1 MNLQI
6 IKHSY
11 LVAFVLVFIMLLSC
25 SERKTEI
32 KNTTL
37 PLFTELSSSTTKID
51 FVNLL
56 QENELLNYFNTKYIY
71 NGSGVAV
78 GDVNNDG
85 LPDVYFSSNI
95 FSNKLYL
102 NKGNFVFED
111 ISVKAGV
118 EASRGFKTGVA
129 MADLNNDGF
138 LDIYVCRSNH
148 PDSLVRSNLVYIN
161 NKDLTFSEQSH
172 QLGLEDQ
179 SYSTH
184 TAFLD
189 YDKDGDLDIY
199 LVNHPI
205 DFDLATRVRFKYDA
219 NKNLVRQTTPDKPS
233 YSDKLFRI
241 EVNGKFKDVSKQAG
255 IWNSGFGLSA
265 SVLDVNNDSY
275 PDIYVANDF
284 VEKDFLYVNNKDGSF
299 SDQLDT
305 YFRHTSQ
312 NSMGTDVADFNNDG
326 LEDLI
331 AVDML
336 PEDNFRQK
344 TLGTSMVY
352 DRYNTLLNYGY
363 GHQLMRNVLQLNNGN
378 GTFSDIAIMAGV
390 SATDWSW
397 SPLFADFNNDG
408 WKDLLITNGIRRDM
422 TNSEY
427 IKFKNDSIENSLKKG
442 ESFVTVK
449 NFKQWIENMPAT
461 KIQNYIF
468 QNNKDL
474 TFKNVSTEWGL
485 TAKTFTNGAAYADFD
500 NDGDLDIVMSNL
512 DDKPLL
518 YRNESV
524 QSGDNHFLKIKFKG
538 PSKNLAGVGTKVV
551 LYSNGE
557 MQLSDL
563 KLNRGFLST
572 VEPLLHF
579 GLGNATSIDSLVVTW
594 PDNQTQL
601 ITKIKADALLEIDYK
616 NASATKRILTPVPPI
631 PLFVEAQ
638 EQTKLF
644 YKHIE
649 NEFID
654 FKREPLLPHKFSQAG
669 PFISVA
675 DVNGDG
681 LDDFFIGGAAFSAGA
696 LFIQQKNSTFLKT
709 MQKEIEAD
717 SIYEDMQSVFFD
729 ADKDG
734 DQDLYVVSGGS
745 EFDQGSVNYQDR
757 LYINDGHG
765 VFKREANRLPLETE
779 SGSCVRASDFDH
791 DGDLDLF
798 VGGRVVPGRYP
809 EAPKSFILQNNN
821 GNFKNITEQVSL
833 KLSSIGLVT
842 DAQWAD
848 LDKDG
853 FDDLV
858 VVGEWM
864 PITIFKNEG
873 GRTLGEATKQFNLS
887 TTKGWWN
894 SVTAVDIDG
903 DSDLDIVAGNLGLN
917 SHLTASASQPLT
929 IYAADFDGNKS
940 IEAILCYYNQGKQW
954 PWARKEILAQQMP
967 SINKKFVK
975 FQKYASSSVEEV
987 FDKDKLGNALHLEAT
1002 TLATS
1007 LFINEAGK
1015 FKQQSLPLLAQ
1026 VSPVNGI
1033 IVNDF
1038 DHDKINDLLLA
1049 GNNFSSSVELGRY
1062 DAGNGL
1068 FLKGSSGNKYLPI
1081 PPAQSGISAPG
1092 DVKDIKLI
1100 RLANGKTALLVAN
1113 NNDRLQVFMVAK

>member
-1 MNLQI
+1 M
-6 IKHSY
+6 KHSY
-11 LVAFVLVFIMLLSC
+11 LVVFVLVFTMLVSC
-25 SERKTEI
+25 SERKTEV
-32 KNTTL
+32 KNTTP
-37 PLFTELSSSTTKID
+37 PLFTELSSDSTKVD
-51 FVNLL
+51 FVNLM

-71 NGSGVAV
+71 NGGGVAV
-78 GDVNNDG
+78 GDINNDG
-85 LPDVYFSSNI
+85 LADIYFSSNI

-111 ISVKAGV
+111 ISAKAGV

-161 NKDLTFSEQSH
+161 NKDLTFSEKSH
-172 QLGLEDQ
+172 EMGLEDQ

-205 DFDLATRVRFKYDA
+205 DFDLATRVRFKLDA
-219 NKNLVRQTTPDKPS
+219 NKNIVKHTDPDKPS
-233 YSDKLFRI
+233 YSDKLFRN
-241 EVNGKFKDVSKQAG
+241 EGNGKFKDVSKQAG

-265 SVLDVNNDSY
+265 SVIDVNNDSY

-299 SDQLDT
+299 TDQLDS

-344 TLGTSMVY
+344 TLSTSMVY
-352 DRYNTLLNYGY
+352 DRYSVLLNYGY

-378 GTFSDIAIMAGV
+378 GTFSDIANLSGV
-390 SATDWSW
+390 FGTDWSW
-397 SPLFADFNNDG
+397 APLFADFDNDG

-422 TNSEY
+422 TDLEY
-427 IKFKNDSIENSLKKG
+427 IKFKDDSIESSLQKG
-442 ESFVTVK
+442 ESFVSVK

-461 KIQNYIF
+461 KVQNYIF
-468 QNNKDL
+468 QNNRDL
-474 TFKNVSTEWGL
+474 TFKNVSTDWGL

-512 DDKPLL
+512 DEKVLL
-518 YRNESV
+518 YRNEAV
-524 QSGDNHFLKIKFKG
+524 QTNKNHYLKIKFDG
-538 PSKNLAGVGTKVV
+538 PPKNLSGVSAKVM

-557 MQLSDL
+557 KQLSEL

-579 GLGNATSIDSLVVTW
+579 GLGNATHVDSLLVTW
-594 PDNQTQL
+594 PDQRTQL
-601 ITKIKADALLEIDYK
+601 LKNIKADKQVEIKYE
-616 NASATKRILTPVPPI
+616 NSSVAKRQLKPTLSS
-631 PLFVEAQ
+631 PLFIAGEKSTQLVY
-638 EQTKLF
+638 T
-644 YKHIE
+644 HIE

-669 PFISVA
+669 PFVSVA

-681 LDDFFIGGAAFSAGA
+681 FDDFFIGGAAFSAGA
-696 LFIQQKNSTFLKT
+696 LFIQLKNSTFLKT
-709 MQKEIEAD
+709 QQKEIEVD
-717 SIYEDMQSVFFD
+717 STYEDMGSVFFD
-729 ADKDG
+729 VDKDG
-734 DQDLYVVSGGS
+734 DQDLYVVSGGN
-745 EFDQGSVNYQDR
+745 EFDRGSVDYQDR
-757 LYINDGHG
+757 LYMNDGHG
-765 VFKREANRLPLETE
+765 VFKREANRLPMETE
-779 SGSCVRASDFDH
+779 SGSCVRVSDFDH

-798 VGGRVVPGRYP
+798 VGGRIVPGRYP
-809 EAPKSFILQNNN
+809 EAPKSFVLQNNN
-821 GNFKNITEQVSL
+821 GTFKDITEKVSS
-833 KLSSIGLVT
+833 KLSTIGLVT

-848 LDKDG
+848 LNKDG
-853 FDDLV
+853 FEDLV
-858 VVGEWM
+858 LVGEWM
-864 PITIFKNEG
+864 PITVFENEG
-873 GRTLGEATKQFNLS
+873 GGKLIEATENFNLS
-887 TTKGWWN
+887 KTKGWWN
-894 SVTAVDIDG
+894 SVTISDIDA

-929 IYAADFDGNKS
+929 MYAADFDGNKS
-940 IEAILCYYNQGKQW
+940 IESILCYYNQGKQW

-987 FDKDKLGNALHLEAT
+987 FDKDKLDKSLQLEAN

-1026 VSPVNGI
+1026 VSPVNDI

-1038 DHDKINDLLLA
+1038 DHDKINDLLVA

-1062 DAGNGL
+1062 DAGSGL
-1068 FLKGSSGNKYLPI
+1068 FLKGLSGNKFLPI
-1081 PPAQSGISAPG
+1081 SPTQSGISAPG
-1092 DVKDIKLI
+1092 DVKDMALLK
-1100 RLANGKTALLVAN
+1100 LANGKTALLVAN
-1113 NNDRLQVFMVAK
+1113 NNDRLQVFILAK

>member
-1 MNLQI
+1 ME
-6 IKHSY
+6 K
-11 LVAFVLVFIMLLSC
+11 
-25 SERKTEI
+25 KTEE
-32 KNTTL
+32 KTETPL
-37 PLFTELSSSTTKID
+37 LFTELSSTTTKIE
-51 FVNLL
+51 FINLL

-71 NGSGVAV
+71 NGGGVAV
-78 GDVNNDG
+78 GDINNDG
-85 LPDVYFSSNI
+85 LADIYFSSNI

-102 NKGNFVFED
+102 SKGNFVFED
-111 ISVKAGV
+111 ISAKAGV

-172 QLGLEDQ
+172 MMGLEDH
-179 SYSTH
+179 SYSTQ
-184 TAFLD
+184 TAFFD

-219 NKNLVRQTTPDKPS
+219 NKNLIRQTTPDKPS
-233 YSDKLFRI
+233 YSDKVFRN
-241 EVNGKFKDVSKQAG
+241 EGNGIFKDVSKQAG

-265 SVLDVNNDSY
+265 SVIDINNDTY

-284 VEKDFLYVNNKDGSF
+284 IEKDFLYVNNKDGSF
-299 SDQLDT
+299 TDQLDS

-344 TLGTSMVY
+344 TLSTSTMY
-352 DRYNTLLNYGY
+352 DRYNVLLNYGY
-363 GHQLMRNVLQLNNGN
+363 GHQLLRNVLQMNNGN

-390 SATDWSW
+390 SSTDWSW
-397 SPLFADFNNDG
+397 SPLFADFDNDG

-422 TNSEY
+422 TNTEY
-427 IKFKNDSIENSLKKG
+427 IKFKNDSIDSSLKKG
-442 ESFVTVK
+442 ESFVTIK
-449 NFKQWIENMPAT
+449 NFKQWIENMPST

-474 TFKNVSTEWGL
+474 TFKNVSTSWGL

-500 NDGDLDIVMSNL
+500 NDGDLDIVMNNL
-512 DDKPLL
+512 DDKALL

-524 QSGDNHFLKIKFKG
+524 QKGSNHFLKVKFKG
-538 PSKNLAGVGTKVV
+538 PVKNPSGVGARII
-551 LYSNGE
+551 LYCAGNK
-557 MQLSDL
+557 QLSEL
-563 KLNRGFLST
+563 KLSRGFLST

-579 GLGNATSIDSLVVTW
+579 GLGRATRIDSLIVTW
-594 PDNQTQL
+594 PDSHTQL
-601 ITKIKADALLEIDYK
+601 ITDIKADIFLEVDYK
-616 NASATKRILTPVPPI
+616 NATVAKRTLKPLALTP
-631 PLFVEAQ
+631 LFMEAHDQ
-638 EQTKLF
+638 STLL

-654 FKREPLLPHKFSQAG
+654 FKREPLLPHKFSQQG

-675 DVNGDG
+675 DVNNDG
-681 LDDFFIGGAAFSAGA
+681 LDDFFIGGAAFSAAA
-696 LFIQQKNSTFLKT
+696 LFMQQSNSIFKRAKQVAL
-709 MQKEIEAD
+709 EAD
-717 SIYEDMQSVFFD
+717 SIYEDMGSVFFD
-729 ADKDG
+729 VDKDG
-734 DQDLYVVSGGS
+734 DLDLYVVSGGS
-745 EFDQGSVNYQDR
+745 EFDQGSINYQDR
-757 LYINDGHG
+757 LYINDGQG

-779 SGSCVRASDFDH
+779 SGSCVRTSDFDH

-821 GNFKNITEQVSL
+821 GIFKNITEQVFPNMSN
-833 KLSSIGLVT
+833 IGLVT

-848 LDKDG
+848 LDNDG

-873 GRTLGEATKQFNLS
+873 GRKLNDVTATFNLFS
-887 TTKGWWN
+887 TKGWWN
-894 SVTAVDIDG
+894 SVTVSDMDG

-917 SHLTASASQPLT
+917 SHLTASVSQPLT

-954 PWARKEILAQQMP
+954 PWARKEALAIQMP
-967 SINKKFVK
+967 SINTKFVK
-975 FQKYASSSVEEV
+975 FQKYASSAVEEI
-987 FDKDKLGNALHLEAT
+987 FDKDKLGDALHLEAT
-1002 TLATS
+1002 TLSTS
-1007 LFINEAGK
+1007 LFINESGK
-1015 FKQQSLPLLAQ
+1015 FKQQSLPLPAQ

-1033 IVNDF
+1033 IANDF
-1038 DHDKINDLLLA
+1038 DHDKINDLLIA

-1068 FLKGSSGNKYLPI
+1068 LLKGSSGNKFLTVSSI
-1081 PPAQSGISAPG
+1081 QSGLSAPG
-1092 DVKDIKLI
+1092 DVKDIKLTK
-1100 RLANGKTALLVAN
+1100 LANGKTALLVAN
-1113 NNDRLQVFMVAK
+1113 NNDWLQIFILAK